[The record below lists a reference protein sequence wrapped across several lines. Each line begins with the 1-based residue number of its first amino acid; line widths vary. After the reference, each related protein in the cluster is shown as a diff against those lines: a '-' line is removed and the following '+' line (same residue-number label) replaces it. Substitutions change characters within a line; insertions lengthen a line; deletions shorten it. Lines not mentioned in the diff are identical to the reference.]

1 MRALF
6 KANSIATLRDS
17 NSWLG
22 IKGFGFCFMEYLHG
36 SGCGILLHHES
47 ISLEVIDDNVG
58 ENNEQK
64 LMNKTDKPNFVAI
77 LVRPKNS

>member
-1 MRALF
+1 
-6 KANSIATLRDS
+6 
-17 NSWLG
+17 
-22 IKGFGFCFMEYLHG
+22 MEYLHG
-36 SGCGILLHHES
+36 SGCGVLLHHES

-77 LVRPKNS
+77 LVGLKTLENVNVIFFENGEYSACSFWLVCRKGH

>member
-1 MRALF
+1 
-6 KANSIATLRDS
+6 
-17 NSWLG
+17 
-22 IKGFGFCFMEYLHG
+22 
-36 SGCGILLHHES
+36 
-47 ISLEVIDDNVG
+47 VIDDNVG